1 MSGLQS
7 TAAFRSGKLSLNSN
21 FMKSVTVRPARADDA
36 NTFLL
41 LVEGLADYEN
51 LLPPDAAGRGRLVE
65 AAFGKK
71 KRFDVLLA
79 EIADEAVG
87 YAVIFET
94 YSTFLA
100 SPKLFLEDLFVKP
113 EHRGSG
119 AGHSLLRACAREAVA
134 RGCARMEW
142 VVLDWNEP
150 AIGFY
155 RKRGASHLK
164 EWYTF
169 ALDGDE
175 LTNLSL

>member
-1 MSGLQS
+1 M
-7 TAAFRSGKLSLNSN
+7 N
-21 FMKSVTVRPARADDA
+21 SVTVRPARADDA
-36 NTFLL
+36 NSFLL
-41 LVEGLADYEN
+41 LVKGLADYEK
-51 LLPPDAAGRGRLVE
+51 LSPPDAAGQGRLVE
-65 AAFGKK
+65 AAFGEK

-79 EIADEAVG
+79 EIAGEAVG
-87 YAVIFET
+87 YAVILET

-119 AGHSLLRACAREAVA
+119 AGDALLRACAREAIT

-150 AIGFY
+150 AIRFY
-155 RKRGASHLK
+155 RNRGASHLT

-169 ALDGDE
+169 GLDRDE
-175 LTNLSL
+175 LTRLSR